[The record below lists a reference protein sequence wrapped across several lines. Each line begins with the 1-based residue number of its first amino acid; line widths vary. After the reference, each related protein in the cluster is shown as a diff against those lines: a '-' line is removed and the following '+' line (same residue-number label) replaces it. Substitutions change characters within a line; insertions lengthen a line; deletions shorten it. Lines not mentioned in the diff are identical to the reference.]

1 MVTITT
7 TQRLSRAMRL
17 LQDMAKGVVVRIAG
31 THFVKTI
38 ENDIDSI
45 YDMRFVAG
53 NTILDH
59 YIN

>member
-1 MVTITT
+1 
-7 TQRLSRAMRL
+7 MRL